1 MIPAFRVFLIS
12 KSVKSVHWECVNGQG
27 DQNILVNVFFSLG
40 MGFALL
46 IMGIDIDLDQVMEA
60 VRLNDQSNMIETL
73 ANNIKHARCIHI
85 YSSPSKIMQ
94 SRSPSGMKLPTLF
107 GTFASI
113 C

>member
-1 MIPAFRVFLIS
+1 M
-12 KSVKSVHWECVNGQG
+12 NGQG

-94 SRSPSGMKLPTLF
+94 CRGSRSLGSPRPRPVRPQRSKWNEIANTVWNF
-107 GTFASI
+107 
-113 C
+113 